1 MSVVTRRIY
10 HISAA
15 STTLL
20 NTQMGVEDS
29 ADGDL
34 GFRMWCG
41 RDDVGIGPQTG
52 TITKFLAKD
61 RNARVISLTAT
72 SRVLVT
78 SGADITASAAAF
90 TPSGDFDVTA
100 GGDVDID
107 ATGDVEIDCVT
118 ATITATTNVLLDVSS
133 VFRVDVGGTGLLR
146 IAHDGITPDIIFND
160 YHINQNFTQHYCA
173 LCNGGAEAIQYVS
186 DFGEVSIF
194 AALHA
199 CLTGGVSEPDKQIVW
214 GTGPTVDSSA
224 HFTFDD
230 DYDQLRL
237 INNHNETNWYD
248 ANAASILLQG
258 TATQG
263 NAVVANGDLTIGSL
277 HSSVDNAINIFARND
292 DSSNTYKPSV
302 NIKAEP
308 SDWGSGYISIISD
321 RSGAGGVHGEILMQ
335 AIGNGGE
342 SSYGGNIIID
352 AHSDSSYSGQYDH
365 ELVLKCSS
373 NVDNWGLTI
382 APYMG
387 VWDCPVQFK
396 NACWGTA
403 TTATWTGG
411 SNDIAANF
419 STGKDLQ
426 FNGNVDDDVTS
437 LSLTAPTGGD
447 VKGMVLLL
455 RNSEV
460 TTIDVGGNGGGSGWD
475 GVLWSQDGVDL
486 ASSYVTV
493 DSGGYCQIMLEYVGS
508 IWFGSVT
515 TFSAVPA

>member
-107 ATGDVEIDCVT
+107 ATG
-118 ATITATTNVLLDVSS
+118 

-146 IAHDGITPDIIFND
+146 IAHDGITPDITFND
-160 YHINQNFTQHYCA
+160 YHIDQNFTQHYVA
-173 LCNGGAEAIQYVS
+173 LCDGGAEALQYIS

-194 AALHA
+194 EALHTA
-199 CLTGGVSEPDKQIVW
+199 VTSGGA
-214 GTGPTVDSSA
+214 SA
-224 HFTFDD
+224 
-230 DYDQLRL
+230 
-237 INNHNETNWYD
+237 
-248 ANAASILLQG
+248 
-258 TATQG
+258 TATQ
-263 NAVVANGDLTIGSL
+263 VVYGTGGGISSSANLT
-277 HSSVDNAINIFARND
+277 FA
-292 DSSNTYKPSV
+292 
-302 NIKAEP
+302 
-308 SDWGSGYISIISD
+308 SDVL
-321 RSGAGGVHGEILMQ
+321 AL
-335 AIGNGGE
+335 NGK
-342 SSYGGNIIID
+342 
-352 AHSDSSYSGQYDH
+352 
-365 ELVLKCSS
+365 LTLKNS
-373 NVDNWGLTI
+373 
-382 APYMG
+382 AY
-387 VWDCPVQFK
+387 
-396 NACWGTA
+396 GTA

-426 FNGNVDDDVTS
+426 LNGNVDDDVTS

-455 RNSEV
+455 RNSEA
-460 TTIDVGGNGGGSGWD
+460 TTIDVGGNGGGSGWYD
-475 GVLWSQDGVDL
+475 VLWSQDGVDL

-493 DSGGYCQIMLEYVGS
+493 DAGGFCQIMLEYVGS
-508 IWFGSVT
+508 TWFGSVT
-515 TFSAVPA
+515 TFPAVPA